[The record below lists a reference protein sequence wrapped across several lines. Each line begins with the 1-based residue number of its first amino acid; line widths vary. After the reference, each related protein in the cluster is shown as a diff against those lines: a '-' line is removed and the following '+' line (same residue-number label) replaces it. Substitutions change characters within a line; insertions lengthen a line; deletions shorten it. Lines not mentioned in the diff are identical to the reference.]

1 MASRNSPPAGRKKD
15 ERPENRQ
22 AREAREPEGSFL
34 MAAGGTSIR
43 NEGKTVVFKGIL
55 FDLDGTLL
63 DTTDLILK
71 SFQHTIRTHQG
82 RDADLEF
89 VKTTFGRPLIEA
101 LALMGDD
108 PEAMIKTYRE
118 FNTLYHDDLAKVF
131 TGVTEVIQ
139 KLYDRGVGLAVVTS
153 KTRATSERGLR
164 LFNLDKYF
172 PVVVGHEDCQRH
184 KPHPEPVLRAL
195 DCLGL
200 PAADCLMVG
209 DSPYDVMSAKAAGVR
224 TAAVRWTYVPWAD
237 VVAAGPDYV
246 IEEMADLLPLC
257 GIAD

>member
-1 MASRNSPPAGRKKD
+1 MRLLLCLTGRDK
-15 ERPENRQ
+15 
-22 AREAREPEGSFL
+22 L
-34 MAAGGTSIR
+34 R
-43 NEGKTVVFKGIL
+43 NEGKTLGYKGIL

-82 RDADLEF
+82 CDADLEF

-118 FNTLYHDDLAKVF
+118 YNICHHDNLAKVYA
-131 TGVTEVIQ
+131 GVVATVQ
-139 KLYDRGVGLAVVTS
+139 KLYDGGIKLAVVTS
-153 KTRATSERGLR
+153 KTRSTSVRGLR

-172 PVVVGHEDCQRH
+172 PVVVGHEDCQLH

-195 DCLGL
+195 EALKL
-200 PAADCLMVG
+200 PAGDCLMVG
-209 DSPYDVMSAKAAGVR
+209 DSPFDILSAKAAGVR

-237 VVAAGPDYV
+237 VQAAGPDH
-246 IEEMADLLPLC
+246 IIAARAELLPLC
-257 GIAD
+257 GMQD